1 MMVVVRQP
9 EDYSFMRHL
18 ISNKLFFSPILT
30 QQSKVRELVSVQSAK
45 EHDMDYNST
54 IRRMKKFLSSV
65 KVLHSHFESKSAVQ
79 AIHGECA
86 RQINEDVVCVDE

>member
-18 ISNKLFFSPILT
+18 ISNKLFFLPILT

-54 IRRMKKFLSSV
+54 IRRMKKFLSTV
-65 KVLHSHFESKSAVQ
+65 KVLRSYFKSKSAVE
-79 AIHGECA
+79 AIYGEFA
-86 RQINEDVVCVDE
+86 WQINENGVCVE